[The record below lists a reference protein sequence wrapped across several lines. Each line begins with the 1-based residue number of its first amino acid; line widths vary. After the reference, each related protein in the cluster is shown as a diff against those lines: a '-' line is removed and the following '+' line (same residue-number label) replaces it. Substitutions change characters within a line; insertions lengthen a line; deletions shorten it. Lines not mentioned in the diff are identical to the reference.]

1 MTVESGVR
9 GDNIMTRLTVDE
21 ELARMDELI
30 RDLDAP
36 LGTPQGYMREH
47 LTAARSYLI
56 GSMPE
61 EYQMTLEM
69 AKQTL
74 PEIEQTQL
82 RSRIDAFLRQ
92 ATLDAAHV

>member
-1 MTVESGVR
+1 
-9 GDNIMTRLTVDE
+9 MTRLTDEE

-47 LTAARSYLI
+47 LTEARSYLL
-56 GSMPE
+56 GSMPG

-69 AKQTL
+69 AKGTL
-74 PEIEQTQL
+74 SEIDDPGL
-82 RSRIDAFLRQ
+82 RSRLDDFLRQ

>member
-1 MTVESGVR
+1 
-9 GDNIMTRLTVDE
+9 MTRLTNEE

-47 LTAARSYLI
+47 LTEARSYLL

-61 EYQMTLEM
+61 EYRMTLEL
-69 AKQTL
+69 AKETL
-74 PEIEQTQL
+74 PDIDQPQL
-82 RSRIDAFLRQ
+82 RSRIDDFLRQ
-92 ATLDAAHV
+92 ATFDVAHL

>member
-1 MTVESGVR
+1 
-9 GDNIMTRLTVDE
+9 MTRLTDEE

-30 RDLDAP
+30 RELDAP

-47 LTAARSYLI
+47 LTAARSYLL

-69 AKQTL
+69 AKETL
-74 PEIEQTQL
+74 SEIDDRGL
-82 RSRIDAFLRQ
+82 RSRIEEFLRQ
-92 ATLDAAHV
+92 ASVDTANV